1 MNKKHLAM
9 STLLAA
15 LLSAAGASSFAQDRY
30 HGDRDDSRYSQRDN
44 DRGDRRVDD
53 RNDRNDRRVDE
64 RYDRHGNGRRDGYQ
78 ARGGGRYGDEGY
90 GGEHRGD
97 DRRGDDRRWNGA
109 GPNHDIRRGGRLPSR
124 YRNHQY
130 VVDNW
135 RDHHLRPPPRGYH
148 WVQTGGD
155 YVLAAIATGIIADL
169 IINH

>member
-1 MNKKHLAM
+1 MNKKHLTM

-30 HGDRDDSRYSQRDN
+30 HGDRDDSRYSPRDS
-44 DRGDRRVDD
+44 DGGDRRIDN
-53 RNDRNDRRVDE
+53 RSDRRGDD
-64 RYDRHGNGRRDGYQ
+64 RYDRRNDDRRDGYQ
-78 ARGGGRYGDEGY
+78 ARGGGRYGDEGS
-90 GGEHRGD
+90 GGA
-97 DRRGDDRRWNGA
+97 RRWDGA

-155 YVLAAIATGIIADL
+155 YVLAAIATGVIADL

>member
-30 HGDRDDSRYSQRDN
+30 HSDRDDSRYSQRDH
-44 DRGDRRVDD
+44 DRGDRRGDD
-53 RNDRNDRRVDE
+53 
-64 RYDRHGNGRRDGYQ
+64 RRDGYQ
-78 ARGGGRYGDEGY
+78 ARGGGRYGDEGS
-90 GGEHRGD
+90 GG
-97 DRRGDDRRWNGA
+97 DRNNRRWDGA

-155 YVLAAIATGIIADL
+155 YVLAAIATGVIADL

>member
-1 MNKKHLAM
+1 MNFQEGLMNKKHLAM

-30 HGDRDDSRYSQRDN
+30 HGDRDDGRRGDGAYSQRDH
-44 DRGDRRVDD
+44 DRGDRRTDD
-53 RNDRNDRRVDE
+53 RRGDD
-64 RYDRHGNGRRDGYQ
+64 RRDGDQ
-78 ARGGGRYGDEGY
+78 ARGGGRYGDEGS
-90 GGEHRGD
+90 GGARHWD
-97 DRRGDDRRWNGA
+97 GA
-109 GPNHDIRRGGRLPSR
+109 GPNHDIRRGGHLPSR

-135 RDHHLRPPPRGYH
+135 RDHNLRPPPRGYH

-155 YVLAAIATGIIADL
+155 YVLAAIATGVIADL

>member
-1 MNKKHLAM
+1 MNFQEGLMNKKHLAM

-15 LLSAAGASSFAQDRY
+15 LLGTAGASSFAQDRY
-30 HGDRDDSRYSQRDN
+30 HGDRSDGQYSQRDH
-44 DRGDRRVDD
+44 DRGDE
-53 RNDRNDRRVDE
+53 RNDRRYDRRNDD
-64 RYDRHGNGRRDGYQ
+64 RYDRRNDDRRGDDRRDGYQ

-90 GGEHRGD
+90 GG
-97 DRRGDDRRWNGA
+97 DRRWDGA
-109 GPNHDIRRGGRLPSR
+109 GPNHDIRRGGHLPSR

-135 RDHHLRPPPRGYH
+135 RDHNLRPPPRGYH

-155 YVLAAIATGIIADL
+155 YVLAAIATGVIADL

>member
-1 MNKKHLAM
+1 MNFQEALMNKTHLAV

-30 HGDRDDSRYSQRDN
+30 HGDHDDSRYSQRDH

-53 RNDRNDRRVDE
+53 RYDRRDD
-64 RYDRHGNGRRDGYQ
+64 RYDRRNDDRRDGYQ

-90 GGEHRGD
+90 GG
-97 DRRGDDRRWNGA
+97 DRRWDGA
-109 GPNHDIRRGGRLPSR
+109 GPNHDIRRGGHLPSR
-124 YRNHQY
+124 YRSHQY

-155 YVLAAIATGIIADL
+155 YVLAAIATGVIADL

>member
-1 MNKKHLAM
+1 MNKKHLAT

-15 LLSAAGASSFAQDRY
+15 LLSAACASSFAQDRY
-30 HGDRDDSRYSQRDN
+30 HRDRDDTRYSQRDH
-44 DRGDRRVDD
+44 DRGDRRGDD
-53 RNDRNDRRVDE
+53 RRNDD
-64 RYDRHGNGRRDGYQ
+64 RRDGYQ
-78 ARGGGRYGDEGY
+78 ARGGGRYGDEGS
-90 GGEHRGD
+90 GGA
-97 DRRGDDRRWNGA
+97 RRWDGA

-155 YVLAAIATGIIADL
+155 YVLAAIATGVIADL

>member
-44 DRGDRRVDD
+44 DRGDRRGDD
-53 RNDRNDRRVDE
+53 
-64 RYDRHGNGRRDGYQ
+64 RYDRRNDDRRGDDRRDGYQ
-78 ARGGGRYGDEGY
+78 ARGGGRYGDEGS
-90 GGEHRGD
+90 GGA
-97 DRRGDDRRWNGA
+97 RRWDGA

-135 RDHHLRPPPRGYH
+135 RDHHLRPPSRGYH

-155 YVLAAIATGIIADL
+155 YVLAAIATGVIADL